1 MPTPELPSSL
11 QGFEPPDTMTR
22 QHDKVDEGTGRGKAA
37 AAGGAGV
44 SLPSSVHL
52 SG

>member
-11 QGFEPPDTMTR
+11 QGFEPPDTTIR
-22 QHDKVDEGTGRGKAA
+22 QHDKVDEGTGRGKTAT
-37 AAGGAGV
+37 AGGAGV